1 MKNQIRKTVSIL
13 LVLIMILNLSEGV
26 FAVDVEPTTPTNTQ
40 SVTTTTGMDSG
51 NDFIIRALQST
62 IVGDYNE
69 AYIDISI
76 SSNTTMDTENL
87 VAYAK
92 INNPFT
98 VHIANDGVFR
108 LGNNGGQFR
117 VPLYTLDS
125 NEDKTIPIEITL
137 KYDISTEKTSETK
150 VTTTPIVNGEE
161 DEKNQNVNSTTVTN
175 IGTES
180 KEMTTTIYVVHRAR
194 KVPKNSM
201 IEVEKFEILPNGYV
215 VPGSEFELV
224 FSIKNPGD
232 APASN
237 VKLSLDG
244 LDAKGI
250 NMAKGLSTVDTT
262 TLNPG
267 DARLIRYYLKIP
279 ASAKGGQYPLTLKY
293 TFNGKNEKGED
304 TTSPVEG
311 SYTFSV
317 DVKQADMAPS
327 SIIFERIDFPTG
339 RLGKNQ
345 PVKVSFSL
353 KNIGTKNA
361 QNIKIS
367 AISKDVEGLLP
378 VSGSNAIVAS
388 LKPGQVANY
397 SFDFKTANAVSTK
410 TYPVEITVEYIDDAI
425 GEEPHKIVQV
435 VGVNGVDWYA
445 EQQKYKDLPKSTPIL
460 IIEKYDFN
468 PEVIFAGT
476 QFTMKLDIRNTSSS
490 KSIKN
495 IKISLT
501 SDVAQSADQG
511 APAQT
516 ASVFT
521 PVQSSNTFFIDHIP
535 AGEKIEKAITMTT
548 SHDTAAKTYTLTANL
563 EYEDG
568 QANPYKSSEI
578 IGITVVQD
586 SKLSIGEVNID
597 PEYFVGTP
605 GSLNVEF
612 YNTGKV
618 TLSNFM
624 VELEGDGIA
633 ADMPTYYK
641 GNFPSGSTDS
651 YTVNITPESPEAK
664 SGKLVFSYEDTTGEK
679 HTIEKDFKIN
689 VSDFD
694 PMAQGGFEEIPMEPP
709 KTTNWPVIIGG
720 GLALL
725 AGAGGAV
732 LYRRRKKKKE
742 EEDLSL
748 DED

>member
-161 DEKNQNVNSTTVTN
+161 DEKNQNVNSTTVPN

>member
-1 MKNQIRKTVSIL
+1 MVFENVHLNVNRKVR
-13 LVLIMILNLSEGV
+13 N
-26 FAVDVEPTTPTNTQ
+26 P
-40 SVTTTTGMDSG
+40 
-51 NDFIIRALQST
+51 
-62 IVGDYNE
+62 
-69 AYIDISI
+69 
-76 SSNTTMDTENL
+76 
-87 VAYAK
+87 VAYASIDK
-92 INNPFT
+92 PVS
-98 VHIANDGVFR
+98 VHIADRGVYNVSGGVFR
-108 LGNNGGQFR
+108 I
-117 VPLYTLDS
+117 PLYTLDTT
-125 NEDKTIPIEITL
+125 EDVTVPINITL
-137 KYDISTEKTSETK
+137 KYDIE
-150 VTTTPIVNGEE
+150 TTP
-161 DEKNQNVNSTTVTN
+161 QSTTVTTTSEGN
-175 IGTES
+175 TTTIDHKNGSIESEKFSNQEKTNTDNVSYES